1 LKKNKLEV
9 IPLIDDFSQW
19 LAEADKS
26 DNTIKTYRAVLNQFH
41 EWLLSEGMDLNHL
54 KKKDVQQYITYLESQ
69 NKSLAT
75 VEKAFATISMFA
87 RFLKKLDVVQDIKR
101 KQKDKKNQEA
111 PDSLTLDECNHL
123 LAEVKKDGNPRDI
136 AIVYVLLHTG
146 IRVSELCGLNQD
158 DINLTTNQSSLTV
171 HESRGEKGRTIPLS
185 KEVKYYLEKYITSQN
200 NDKEFLFE
208 SNFHQRITPRAVQ
221 YMLKKYNV
229 TPHKLRHTFCNQLVQ
244 KGIDIAVVAELA
256 GHLDINVTKKYLK
269 SPVQN
274 LDSAIKQAFS

>member
-111 PDSLTLDECNHL
+111 PDSLTLVIL
-123 LAEVKKDGNPRDI
+123 LSYMFYFIQEFE
-136 AIVYVLLHTG
+136 Y
-146 IRVSELCGLNQD
+146 LN
-158 DINLTTNQSSLTV
+158 
-171 HESRGEKGRTIPLS
+171 
-185 KEVKYYLEKYITSQN
+185 
-200 NDKEFLFE
+200 
-208 SNFHQRITPRAVQ
+208 
-221 YMLKKYNV
+221 
-229 TPHKLRHTFCNQLVQ
+229 C
-244 KGIDIAVVAELA
+244 A
-256 GHLDINVTKKYLK
+256 G
-269 SPVQN
+269 
-274 LDSAIKQAFS
+274 